1 MAFIAGFSQVYAQPT
16 GAAHELKSEEV
27 IYMADGMPSKGYIVY
42 DAAIKGKRPAILV
55 VPEWW
60 GCNAYTHR
68 RADMLAELGYVAMAV
83 DMYGQGAVALTP
95 EDAQKMATPFYKD
108 PKLGKTRIDAAE
120 KKLKEYAEVDPDK
133 IAAIGYCFG
142 GSMVLND
149 AKMGADFKGTVSFHG
164 GLEGVK
170 ATKGSVKGKILVCHG
185 GADKFVNPEVNDFRK
200 NLDTAGV
207 KYTFKVYENATH
219 AFTNPEATANG
230 KKFNMPIEYN
240 EKADKESW
248 EDMKQFLQTT
258 LK

>member
-1 MAFIAGFSQVYAQPT
+1 
-16 GAAHELKSEEV
+16 
-27 IYMADGMPSKGYIVY
+27 
-42 DAAIKGKRPAILV
+42 
-55 VPEWW
+55 
-60 GCNAYTHR
+60 
-68 RADMLAELGYVAMAV
+68 
-83 DMYGQGAVALTP
+83 
-95 EDAQKMATPFYKD
+95 MATPFYKD

-207 KYTFKVYENATH
+207 KYTIKVYENATH